1 MALANI
7 LKVHTRRQDTVSRKG
22 GDEFLIYLSGCV
34 AKNVVE
40 DRARSIIEAFRL
52 EGKDYPMAGIS
63 ISIGVSMREKEE
75 SFQELYLQADQALYE
90 AKRTGKGQYRL
101 RKKEDSENGQREA
114 L

>member
-1 MALANI
+1 
-7 LKVHTRRQDTVSRKG
+7 
-22 GDEFLIYLSGCV
+22 
-34 AKNVVE
+34 
-40 DRARSIIEAFRL
+40 
-52 EGKDYPMAGIS
+52 MAGIS